1 MVEIELPQLIVHSV
15 SQRFADVGP
24 GELACEQATTLD
36 FSVAE
41 ANVKL
46 QQFYLENQLPEK
58 LMELDDDFHREFY
71 RLTNRLQT
79 YHLQESM
86 ALHFDRVRSL
96 SLATVKDI
104 KIVADH
110 EAILRA
116 VRAGEKEEAA
126 ALVTEGKLEE
136 AQAKLVEASHANP
149 QDQAIQLDAVDV
161 LMQLGRNDEAKQVLA
176 GDYASEPERA
186 NALRARLALADGAAD
201 TATIEARLAADPAD
215 HAARLELS
223 RAYAAQSRFR
233 EALEAALEVVVRD
246 RFFDEG
252 AGRKAMLQLFEALGG
267 SEQYDDL
274 IREFRRKLS
283 AALN

>member
-1 MVEIELPQLIVHSV
+1 MNITERYTRETARDYALRMLKRNIASLELAPGTMLSENELSAALGLSRTPIREALIELAKTRIVEILPQRGSRIALIDCNMVEES
-15 SQRFADVGP
+15 RFLRQVLEKAII
-24 GELACEQATTLD
+24 ELACEQAPALD

-126 ALVTEGKLEE
+126 ALVVKHLNRYKVDEE
-136 AQAKLVEASHANP
+136 AIREQ
-149 QDQAIQLDAVDV
+149 
-161 LMQLGRNDEAKQVLA
+161 
-176 GDYASEPERA
+176 YASYF
-186 NALRARLALADGAAD
+186 
-201 TATIEARLAADPAD
+201 TT
-215 HAARLELS
+215 
-223 RAYAAQSRFR
+223 
-233 EALEAALEVVVRD
+233 
-246 RFFDEG
+246 
-252 AGRKAMLQLFEALGG
+252 
-267 SEQYDDL
+267 
-274 IREFRRKLS
+274 
-283 AALN
+283 

>member
-1 MVEIELPQLIVHSV
+1 MNITERYTRETARDYALRMLKRNIASLELAPGTMLSENELSAALGLSRTPIREALIELAKTRIVEILPQRGSRIALIDCNMVEES
-15 SQRFADVGP
+15 RFLRQVLEKAII
-24 GELACEQATTLD
+24 ELACEQASVLD

-126 ALVTEGKLEE
+126 ALVVKHLNRYKVDEE
-136 AQAKLVEASHANP
+136 AIREQ
-149 QDQAIQLDAVDV
+149 
-161 LMQLGRNDEAKQVLA
+161 
-176 GDYASEPERA
+176 YASFF
-186 NALRARLALADGAAD
+186 
-201 TATIEARLAADPAD
+201 TA
-215 HAARLELS
+215 
-223 RAYAAQSRFR
+223 
-233 EALEAALEVVVRD
+233 
-246 RFFDEG
+246 
-252 AGRKAMLQLFEALGG
+252 
-267 SEQYDDL
+267 
-274 IREFRRKLS
+274 
-283 AALN
+283 

>member
-1 MVEIELPQLIVHSV
+1 MNITERYTRETARDYALRMLKRNIASLELAPGTMLSENELSAALGLSRTPIREALIELAKTRIVEILPQRGSRIALIDCNMVEES
-15 SQRFADVGP
+15 RFLRQVLEKAII
-24 GELACEQATTLD
+24 ELACEQASALD

-126 ALVTEGKLEE
+126 ALVVKHLNRYKVDEE
-136 AQAKLVEASHANP
+136 AIREQ
-149 QDQAIQLDAVDV
+149 
-161 LMQLGRNDEAKQVLA
+161 
-176 GDYASEPERA
+176 YASYF
-186 NALRARLALADGAAD
+186 
-201 TATIEARLAADPAD
+201 TT
-215 HAARLELS
+215 
-223 RAYAAQSRFR
+223 
-233 EALEAALEVVVRD
+233 
-246 RFFDEG
+246 
-252 AGRKAMLQLFEALGG
+252 
-267 SEQYDDL
+267 
-274 IREFRRKLS
+274 
-283 AALN
+283 